1 MSIITLLLLLSYAL
15 HVSDEK
21 SKLFLFQVT
30 SILLLFKN

>member
-1 MSIITLLLLLSYAL
+1 MSIITLLLSYAL

-21 SKLFLFQVT
+21 SNRFLFQIA